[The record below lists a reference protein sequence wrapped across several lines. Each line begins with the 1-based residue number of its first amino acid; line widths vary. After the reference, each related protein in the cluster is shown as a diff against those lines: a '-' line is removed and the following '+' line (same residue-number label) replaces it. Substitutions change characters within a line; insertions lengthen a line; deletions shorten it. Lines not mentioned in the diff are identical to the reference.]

1 MALIRWNPTGDVWGE
16 MRRVQGE
23 MDRLFGGLLA
33 GSDRARGVGGVFP
46 SLNLYAD
53 DKKVTLRYEMPGVPL
68 DKVDITITG
77 DTLTVKGERDLG
89 QSSKEMSFHRRE
101 RRGGYF
107 NRTVTLPV
115 EVDPE
120 KAVAKYHNGV
130 LEVVIDRAE
139 KTKPRQIPIKA
150 E

>member
-1 MALIRWNPTGDVWGE
+1 
-16 MRRVQGE
+16 MRRVQSE
-23 MDRLFGGLLA
+23 LDRLFNGFLA
-33 GSDRARGVGGVFP
+33 GGDRNHPVPGVFP
-46 SLNLYAD
+46 SMNLYAD

-68 DKVDITITG
+68 EKVEITITG

-107 NRTVTLPV
+107 NRTVNLPF

-120 KAVAKYHNGV
+120 KAAASYKNGV
-130 LEVVIDRAE
+130 LEVVIDRAARS
-139 KTKPRQIPIKA
+139 KPRQITIKA
-150 E
+150 V